1 MLRGE
6 KTQQR
11 KTFSSCQTLDSLL
24 DCGRFLYDDPISGG
38 HAKMTSKLI
47 WLRSTLFSII
57 ICPVGKIL
65 FFLEKNFFM
74 RNKNFIMDMFRL
86 FRSWLTHGTSVVV
99 VHTVERCEL
108 IFCHGNKRRPTGS
121 SWMCEGKWGSWEIKG
136 LKGLTF
142 RGNFSSFEYSFL
154 IIAHSIRQFYST
166 RFFFPFFSFFL
177 FQLFHLFL
185 LLLKQ
190 YTHRSLLFSAHSS
203 VVFRI
208 ENAYF

>member
-1 MLRGE
+1 
-6 KTQQR
+6 
-11 KTFSSCQTLDSLL
+11 
-24 DCGRFLYDDPISGG
+24 
-38 HAKMTSKLI
+38 MTSKLI
-47 WLRSTLFSII
+47 WLCSTLFSII

-99 VHTVERCEL
+99 VHSRAVWG
-108 IFCHGNKRRPTGS
+108 IFCHGNKRRPTDS
-121 SWMCEGKWGSWEIKG
+121 SWMCESKWGSWEIKG

-166 RFFFPFFSFFL
+166 RFFFPFSCFL

-190 YTHRSLLFSAHSS
+190 YTHRSLLFSAHWS